1 MAPNRRER
9 QAAGRVPAGAGAA
22 ALAAPTM
29 MTTWQHRV
37 VLMLLISGM
46 GFTAVGVFVAPRGA
60 AYWLALSAVPLVAAL
75 LGYALAGAAARM
87 VGAWLAGDAAAQKPG
102 PAVPAALPAPV
113 RTALQTALLP
123 ALLATLAA
131 AAERMAPPARAA
143 ALALV
148 EAGATVAD
156 AASREALARD
166 LPRLMDA
173 LGAGDAAAV
182 DAASAL
188 ARQLA
193 SPNTR
198 PEMAP

>member
-1 MAPNRRER
+1 MASNRREGR
-9 QAAGRVPAGAGAA
+9 AAGRAPAGGGAA

-29 MTTWQHRV
+29 MGTWQHRV
-37 VLMLLISGM
+37 VLMLLISGL

-75 LGYALAGAAARM
+75 LGYVLGGAAGRM
-87 VGAWLAGDAAAQKPG
+87 FDAWLAGDAAAQKPR

-148 EAGATVAD
+148 EAGATVPD
-156 AASREALARD
+156 GASRDALARD

-182 DAASAL
+182 TAAAAL

-193 SPNTR
+193 SPITR
-198 PEMAP
+198 PGTAP